1 MKLFEISND
10 FEELFNQLES
20 FEEIEDPEEREIAT
34 GAWFDTLDGMESEFD
49 RKAENVAQYIK
60 ELRAESDAIREEEK
74 VLAARR
80 KSKEKRSESLTAY
93 LMNCMEQI
101 HRDKIETARCKLS
114 IRRNAP
120 SLKIADES
128 AFIHMLQDRNR
139 DDLLKYALPE
149 IKKSE
154 VKKLIKAGEEFPG
167 AALESSQSLIIK

>member
-20 FEEIEDPEEREIAT
+20 FEEIEDPEERELAT

-101 HRDKIETARCKLS
+101 HLDKIETARCKLS
-114 IRRNAP
+114 IRRNAE
-120 SLKIADES
+120 SVQCADEY
-128 AFIHMLQDRNR
+128 ALVEQLAKKGR
-139 DDLLKYALPE
+139 DDLLRFKDPELNKTAL
-149 IKKSE
+149 KAA
-154 VKKLIKAGEEFPG
+154 LKAGEQLDG
-167 AALESSQSLIIK
+167 AQLVRTESLIIK